1 MNSTIRTLAALAALA
16 ASLGGS
22 AAATAGEVEIFD
34 RSVPA
39 PADLARILWPDGA
52 AAGASRTRGIRMK
65 EPAGAAAPA
74 EAKAFGFLVRFGFD
88 SAEVLPESRPYL
100 DSVGGMLRLPEV
112 AGKRVAI
119 VGHTDAS
126 GPEGYNR
133 SLSER
138 SAAAVRNY
146 LSAKFGI
153 AAERLEVAGMG
164 EGAPLPGLDPAAPRN
179 RRVEFH
185 AAQ

>member
-1 MNSTIRTLAALAALA
+1 MTSNIRTLAALAALA
-16 ASLGGS
+16 ACLGGPTV
-22 AAATAGEVEIFD
+22 ATAGEVEIFD

-39 PADLARILWPDGA
+39 PADLARILWPEGA
-52 AAGASRTRGIRMK
+52 AAGVSRTRGIRMK
-65 EPAGAAAPA
+65 EPAGAAPA
-74 EAKAFGFLVRFGFD
+74 EAKAFAFLVRFGFD

-100 DSVGGMLRLPEV
+100 DSVGGMLRLPEA

-133 SLSER
+133 GLSER
-138 SAAAVRNY
+138 RAAAVRNY

-153 AAERLEVAGMG
+153 ATERLEVAGMG

-185 AAQ
+185 AAP